1 MDANQT
7 KMMQI
12 LVDVKNIQMH
22 GSVKPIVAEQS
33 LAKTNDIGLMREPVL
48 TPTTEVGN
56 STINLT
62 KKLPTFKGISSVI
75 ICDEEDVA
83 DKEEFGSTISQRDG
97 KNISLEYQRRRA
109 TRMKMTPDVEG
120 ANVAK
125 KLAFTSSPSSFKRTL
140 PPTQLNKRSKSLLRT
155 PGLSTNYFMLSPNEA
170 VLPKVSNLTITLNR
184 LFNRNINT
192 IL

>member
-12 LVDVKNIQMH
+12 LVDMKNIQMH

-33 LAKTNDIGLMREPVL
+33 LAKTNDIGLMCEPVL
-48 TPTTEVGN
+48 TTTTEVGN

-75 ICDEEDVA
+75 ICDEDVA
-83 DKEEFGSTISQRDG
+83 DKEVFGSTISQRDG

-125 KLAFTSSPSSFKRTL
+125 KLAFTPSPSSFKRTIPL
-140 PPTQLNKRSKSLLRT
+140 TQLNKSSESPFRT
-155 PGLSTNYFMLSPNEA
+155 PGSSSNCFRLSPNEV
-170 VLPKVSNLTITLNR
+170 VLPKVSNLTITLN
-184 LFNRNINT
+184 LV
-192 IL
+192 

>member
-1 MDANQT
+1 
-7 KMMQI
+7 
-12 LVDVKNIQMH
+12 
-22 GSVKPIVAEQS
+22 
-33 LAKTNDIGLMREPVL
+33 
-48 TPTTEVGN
+48 
-56 STINLT
+56 LT

-125 KLAFTSSPSSFKRTL
+125 KLAFTPSPSSFKRTIPL
-140 PPTQLNKRSKSLLRT
+140 TQLNKSSESPFRT
-155 PGLSTNYFMLSPNEA
+155 PGSSSNYFKMSPNEA
-170 VLPKVSNLTITLNR
+170 NMPKVSNLTITLNR
-184 LFNRNINT
+184 LFNRNVNT